1 MGERGVMI
9 PFEPQ
14 DKARLLNMLT
24 ALPGLDEHRARRAV
38 FVRAGLQDLLS
49 QVYLDGPSKV
59 AIPLIVNHLINY
71 GKVAGGQEAL
81 GLLLQTIKDDV
92 GEDDRQFLEKIL
104 AQYQL
109 LG

>member
-1 MGERGVMI
+1 MI

-14 DKARLLNMLT
+14 DKALLLKLLT
-24 ALPGLDEHRARRAV
+24 ALPGLEERRDRRAV

-59 AIPLIVNHLINY
+59 AIPLIVNHLISY
-71 GKVAGGQEAL
+71 GKVAGGQESL
-81 GLLLQTIKDDV
+81 GLLLHTIKDDV
-92 GEDDRQFLEKIL
+92 GEDDRQFLERIL